1 MSTAAESVTSTDR
14 ASRLRAVASE
24 VPLFGSLPGATRNRL
39 LENARIERFAAREML
54 LQEGE
59 VPKDLHVVLS
69 GIVDLSCTY
78 KSHECTALIM
88 SAGDISMP
96 AAALFQEH
104 YLISARALTA
114 ARILM
119 IDGKAFRD
127 EARRSPELALG
138 IARIIA
144 GQWRLAL
151 KIILDL
157 KCRTPSQRLASFL
170 LRLYDAQTPGTV
182 PEVPFSKRQL
192 ASRVGMQ
199 PETLSRTLQ
208 TLSANGLYLRGREIV
223 LKDREATEAFCG
235 PDPYPSG
242 DEGDLGV
249 YAL

>member
-1 MSTAAESVTSTDR
+1 MNNLVEIVPTADR
-14 ASRLRAVASE
+14 AGRLQTLADEIPLLASLPAATRERLLKNARVERLGPRAV
-24 VPLFGSLPGATRNRL
+24 L
-39 LENARIERFAAREML
+39 LK
-54 LQEGE
+54 EGE
-59 VPKDLHVVLS
+59 VPKDLHIVLS
-69 GIVDLSCTY
+69 GSIDLSCTY
-78 KSHECTALIM
+78 KSHECTAMIL
-88 SAGDISMP
+88 SAGDVSMP

-104 YLISARALTA
+104 YLISARTLTA
-114 ARILM
+114 TRVLM
-119 IDGKAFRD
+119 IDAKDFRE

-138 IARIIA
+138 VARIIS

-170 LRLYDAQTPGTV
+170 LRLYDAGPPGSIA
-182 PEVPFSKRQL
+182 EVPFSKRQL

-208 TLSANGLYLRGREIV
+208 TLAANGLFLRGREIV
-223 LKDREATEAFCG
+223 LKDRSAIEAFCG

-242 DEGDLGV
+242 DEEGLGV